1 MDVEKVTE
9 ELYGLK
15 PADFVAA
22 RDAYVAEARGAK
34 DPTSAKAIAALRR
47 PATAAWAANLLA
59 RERPQEA
66 RGFLSLGRTLREAHR
81 TLDAERMREAS
92 RERHRLVG
100 TLARTAAALARDAG
114 QPVSDTVVREIE
126 QTLQGVLA
134 HQDVAELWS
143 KGRLVK
149 VPEAAVDFTE
159 ITPDTVPPRP
169 APKRERKSVDFTE
182 ITPDTVPPRPAPK
195 RERKERN
202 GDTARLDRAR
212 AAATEADAEVARRER
227 ELDEAERARRTAAT
241 AAGEA
246 ADRVGRLEADLREAR
261 RARADTEAAASMAGT
276 SVTSAERALKEARRT
291 AERAARALEG
301 LERHDS

>member
-1 MDVEKVTE
+1 MGGVDVEKVTE

-169 APKRERKSVDFTE
+169 APKRERK
-182 ITPDTVPPRPAPK
+182 
-195 RERKERN
+195 ERN

-261 RARADTEAAASMAGT
+261 RARGDTEAAASTAGT
-276 SVTSAERALKEARRT
+276 SVTAAERALKEARRT
-291 AERAARALEG
+291 ADRAARALEG

>member
-169 APKRERKSVDFTE
+169 APKRERK
-182 ITPDTVPPRPAPK
+182 
-195 RERKERN
+195 ERN

-261 RARADTEAAASMAGT
+261 RARGDTEAAASTAGT
-276 SVTSAERALKEARRT
+276 SVTAAERALKEARRT
-291 AERAARALEG
+291 ADRAARALEG